1 MNTEQIPVSI
11 ITGFLGAG
19 KTTLINSIIEKEPDK
34 KFAVIENEFS
44 EMPID
49 GELISGLSGN
59 RVFELANGCICCTLG
74 TELQETLQQLLNMNL
89 DFNHLLIETTGIAE
103 PDSIIQNIIANDEI
117 KQNFII
123 QTVCCVVDA
132 VNFETHIKEKENV
145 KQLVVADTVILTKTE
160 KLSDKDIKNIK
171 TQIKQY
177 NPLCDLIHADYGDYG
192 DFDLIGGAFFNEDN
206 FKGLFSEIELH
217 QEHKHEHAHGNHYE
231 MATIGIQI
239 NGKFDMKKF
248 SFWMDYFLYINQ
260 NSIYRVKGILSFEG
274 LSRKMVFQAVKS
286 AYVIEEGNF
295 WQNNEERISKLI
307 FIGKNLDKQ
316 AINEGLKE
324 LIIEN

>member
-19 KTTLINSIIEKEPDK
+19 KTTLINKIIEKEPDK

-44 EMPID
+44 DMPID
-49 GELISGLSGN
+49 GELISGLTDN

-103 PDSIIQNIIANDEI
+103 PDSIIQNIIANDDI
-117 KQNFII
+117 KQSFII

-132 VNFETHIKEKENV
+132 VHFETHIKEKENV

-160 KLSDKDIKNIK
+160 NLSVGDLEKIKN
-171 TQIKQY
+171 QIKAY
-177 NPLCDLIHADYGDYG
+177 NPLCDIVEAIYGDYG
-192 DFDLIGGAFFNEDN
+192 DFDLTGGAFFNEDN
-206 FKGLFSEIELH
+206 FKGLFTEIALKH
-217 QEHKHEHAHGNHYE
+217 SHEHEHHHE

-239 NGKFDMKKF
+239 NGNFDMKKF

-274 LSRKMVFQAVKS
+274 LSRKMIFQAVKC

-295 WQNNEERISKLI
+295 WQSDEERISKLI

-316 AINEGLKE
+316 AINDGLKE
-324 LIIEN
+324 LIVMN